1 MLKKVQKQM
10 AQTNPKQ
17 YDEYQEVIAY
27 VNKLNA
33 LARYDGVQ
41 RQIERIQEVKQSR
54 DR

>member
-1 MLKKVQKQM
+1 M
-10 AQTNPKQ
+10 AQNNPNQ
-17 YDEYQEVIAY
+17 YYDYREAIAY

-41 RQIERIQEVKQSR
+41 RQIERIHEMKQGR